1 MMPFRYRPP
10 RNFNTIMMQM
20 NCPDNI
26 FFFVTHSFKTIRFHE
41 LPLAI
46 VTEITLFYSNFPV
59 PFTIFDNIFRLIK
72 YAIHRSHLSI
82 TQKKTHSYINH
93 SFSRQYHPTA
103 IFLKKQALATS
114 LLYGGDV
121 ATHGTN

>member
-1 MMPFRYRPP
+1 
-10 RNFNTIMMQM
+10 MQM

-26 FFFVTHSFKTIRFHE
+26 FFFVTHSFKTVRFHE

-59 PFTIFDNIFRLIK
+59 PFTIFDNIFRLTK
-72 YAIHRSHLSI
+72 YAINRSHLSI

-93 SFSRQYHPTA
+93 SFSRQYPIA
-103 IFLKKQALATS
+103 R
-114 LLYGGDV
+114 LLCRILILFDLDGLIRFMLIKPLLS
-121 ATHGTN
+121 T